1 MVPSLLC
8 HMSAFSWWH
17 FLSALPLTTS
27 LTMVNVR
34 RLFVTLGVI
43 CPGLCFVW
51 LSFMGCNSTLAI
63 VALCIMAA
71 LNAGKYGGQMMS
83 AHDMCPNY
91 AGSLAAMTVTLGNAA
106 GFLSPIVTGLLTNE
120 RVTMLFCNLNLFL
133 TTISFSA
140 NHCSLAEGIPIVRS
154 IHDSGGIGL
163 HILWNSWYPILQ
175 WSWLEG
181 EEKWQGNS
189 GGLPRSIRYKACPI
203 V

>member
-1 MVPSLLC
+1 MSLRTYYLQNG
-8 HMSAFSWWH
+8 A
-17 FLSALPLTTS
+17 LSALPYVCFFLMTFPVS
-27 LTMVNVR
+27 FAADYLINNGHCRLINVR

-120 RVTMLFCNLNLFL
+120 QVTMLFCNLNLFL

-163 HILWNSWYPILQ
+163 HILWNS
-175 WSWLEG
+175 
-181 EEKWQGNS
+181 
-189 GGLPRSIRYKACPI
+189 
-203 V
+203 